1 MADNFDKLWLQKQL
15 NRNAIRRASEAIQA
29 IGRALPC
36 SVTAVNGSIVTVKF
50 EINSTP
56 WTLPPITI
64 PKLESN
70 WIREP
75 TQIGDFGMTVPADA
89 YLSAISGFGGAAPT
103 LARPANLSALIF
115 VPVSNKQSPPI
126 DPNAAQVQGPNG
138 TINRTTTGTTSSV
151 VTNASG
157 TTVTYGSNT
166 LVINGTEIAGTV
178 GSSSF
183 TITSSQITLTAGGV
197 PIVINSSGL
206 SINGIQF
213 MAHEHSGVTTGTGN
227 TGGVV

>member
-1 MADNFDKLWLQKQL
+1 MADNFDKLWLQHVL
-15 NRNAIRRASEAIQA
+15 NRNAIRRASEAIQST
-29 IGRALPC
+29 GRALPC

-50 EINSTP
+50 EVDSTP

-75 TQIGDFGMTVPADA
+75 TQVGDFGMTVPADA
-89 YLSAISGFGGAAPT
+89 YLSAIAGFGGAAPT

-115 VPVSNKQSPPI
+115 VPVSNKNAPPI

-151 VTNASG
+151 VTNQSG
-157 TTVTYGSNT
+157 TTVTYGANT
-166 LVINGTEIAGTV
+166 LVVNASEIAGTV
-178 GSSSF
+178 GTSSI
-183 TITSSQITLTAGGV
+183 TITSSGITMTAGGQT
-197 PIVINSSGL
+197 IVLNSSGL
-206 SINGIQF
+206 SIGGIQF

>member
-29 IGRALPC
+29 TGRALPC

-50 EINSTP
+50 EVNSTP

-138 TINRTTTGTTSSV
+138 AIIRTTTGTTSSV

-197 PIVINSSGL
+197 PVVINSSGL

>member
-89 YLSAISGFGGAAPT
+89 YLSAISGFGGAAPS
-103 LARPANLSALIF
+103 LVRPANISALIF
-115 VPVSNKQSPPI
+115 VPVSNKNSPPI
-126 DPNAAQVQGPNG
+126 DPNAAQIQGPNG

-151 VTNASG
+151 VTNQSG
-157 TTVTYGSNT
+157 TTVTYGANT
-166 LVINGTEIAGTV
+166 LVVNASEIAGTV
-178 GSSSF
+178 GTSSI
-183 TITSSQITLTAGGV
+183 TITSSGITMTAGGQT
-197 PIVINSSGL
+197 IVLNSSGL
-206 SINGIQF
+206 SIGGIQF